1 MNHTRDKAAYA
12 TVPVVDEGQPLRA
25 RTFSE
30 AERRALVDQLNAEA
44 RAIRRLDYEE
54 NRQLAARA
62 LEIAREPNALG
73 QQYTFGMATALS
85 LLAHRNSMLGEF
97 DLARSQAAQAQ
108 ELLGAQKPSVVLV
121 DIYDCIGWCHFCLGD
136 YAEAL
141 DFLTHALDIAEQIG
155 DRSLQAYELD
165 HIGSVHASSGHADV
179 GLEMQERA
187 LAIHREL
194 NDRTGEAFILNN
206 IAYTYLDLGRIDD
219 ALESATSALRYAEQG
234 QRPHLQMWVL
244 DTLADVYLHTGD
256 AISAERCT
264 RRALALAG
272 EHRSAADGAK
282 CLLTLGR
289 IAATHRNWD
298 EAVDLTEQALAL
310 FEQQPWSVERYQCH
324 KLIAEFQEAR
334 GDFKDALDH
343 FRLFHELRE
352 AKVNNETASRL
363 SSLRM
368 THQIESARKDLEI
381 HRLRSLA
388 LEREIAE
395 RRVAQAR
402 LEAQASLDSLTGLFN
417 RGHLS
422 VLADSLQSA
431 GNPSGPVSLMMFDI
445 DRFKRVNDT
454 FGHRAGDDVLV
465 SVARQLTTNARE
477 TDVPCRYGGDEFLVL
492 LVGADSRS
500 AENAAER
507 LRERIAATPV
517 PCGGDLIHTTISVGV
532 ATVAGGGPVDLPDLI
547 ERADR
552 ALYKAK
558 ETGRN
563 KVVVDRI
570 AASAR

>member
-1 MNHTRDKAAYA
+1 MNRTRDKAAYT
-12 TVPVVDEGQPLRA
+12 TVPAADEGPPLRA
-25 RTFSE
+25 QTFSE
-30 AERRALVDQLNAEA
+30 AERRALVDQLNTEA

-73 QQYTFGMATALS
+73 QQYTLGMATALS

-97 DLARSQAAQAQ
+97 DLARAQAAQAQ
-108 ELLGAQKPSVVLV
+108 DLLGAQSPSVVLG

-136 YAEAL
+136 YPEAL
-141 DFLTHALDIAEQIG
+141 DFLTHALEIAEQIG

-187 LAIHREL
+187 LAVHREL

-206 IAYTYLDLGRIDD
+206 IAYTYLDLGRIEE
-219 ALESATSALRYAEQG
+219 ALASAKSALRYAEQG

-244 DTLADVYLHTGD
+244 DTLADVHLHAGD
-256 AISAERCT
+256 AVGAEECT

-272 EHRSAADGAK
+272 EHRSTADGAK

-289 IAATHRNWD
+289 IAATRWDWD

-310 FEQQPWSVERYQCH
+310 FEQQPWSVERHQCH

-343 FRLFHELRE
+343 FRRFHELRE

-395 RRVAQAR
+395 RRAAQAR

-417 RGHLS
+417 RGHLT
-422 VLADSLQSA
+422 VLADSLQSS
-431 GNPSGPVSLMMFDI
+431 GKPSEPVSLMMFDI

-454 FGHRAGDDVLV
+454 YGHRAGDDVLV

-492 LVGADSRS
+492 LLGADSRS

-507 LRERIAATPV
+507 LRERVAATPV
-517 PCGGDLIHTTISVGV
+517 PCGGDTIHTTISVGV
-532 ATVAGGGPVDLPDLI
+532 ATVAGSGPVDLPDLI

-552 ALYKAK
+552 ALYQAK

-563 KVVVDRI
+563 RVVVDRI

>member
-1 MNHTRDKAAYA
+1 MNRTRDKAAYA
-12 TVPVVDEGQPLRA
+12 TVPVVGEGAPPRA
-25 RTFSE
+25 TTFSE
-30 AERRALVDQLNAEA
+30 AERRTLVDQLNAEA
-44 RAIRRLDYEE
+44 RAIRRIDYEE
-54 NRQLAARA
+54 NRRLAARA
-62 LEIAREPNALG
+62 LQIAREPNALG
-73 QQYTFGMATALS
+73 QQYALGMATALS

-108 ELLGAQKPSVVLV
+108 ELLGTRLPSVVLG

-141 DFLTHALDIAEQIG
+141 DFLTHALEIAEQIG
-155 DRSLQAYELD
+155 DRSMQAYELD

-194 NDRTGEAFILNN
+194 NDSTGEAFILNN
-206 IAYTYLDLGRIDD
+206 IAYTYLDLGRTEE
-219 ALESATSALRYAEQG
+219 ALASATSALRYAEQG

-244 DTLADVYLHTGD
+244 DTLADVHLSAGD
-256 AISAERCT
+256 AVGAEECT

-272 EHRSAADGAK
+272 EHHSTADGAK

-289 IAATHRNWD
+289 VAAMRQSWD

-324 KLIAEFQEAR
+324 LLIAEYQEVL
-334 GDFKDALDH
+334 GYFKDALDH
-343 FRLFHELRE
+343 FRRYHELRE
-352 AKVNNETASRL
+352 AKINNETASRL

-368 THQIESARKDLEI
+368 THQIETARKDLEI

-388 LEREIAE
+388 LEREIE
-395 RRVAQAR
+395 EQRVAQAR

-422 VLADSLQSA
+422 VLADSLRQLESPA
-431 GNPSGPVSLMMFDI
+431 GPVSLMMFDI
-445 DRFKRVNDT
+445 DRFKRINDT
-454 FGHRAGDDVLV
+454 HGHRAGDDVLV
-465 SVARQLTTNARE
+465 SVARQLTSNARE
-477 TDVPCRYGGDEFLVL
+477 SDVPVRYGGDEFLVL
-492 LVGADSRS
+492 LGGADSRS

-517 PCGGDLIHTTISVGV
+517 VCGGDLIHTTISVGV
-532 ATVAGGGPVDLPDLI
+532 ATAAAGESADLSDLI

-552 ALYKAK
+552 ALYRAK

-563 KVVVDRI
+563 RVVVDHI

>member
-1 MNHTRDKAAYA
+1 MSYTRDKAAYV
-12 TVPVVDEGQPLRA
+12 TIHPVDEGQPLRA
-25 RTFSE
+25 PTFSE

-44 RAIRRLDYEE
+44 RAIRRLDYEK

-62 LEIAREPNALG
+62 LEIAREPDALG
-73 QQYTFGMATALS
+73 HQYTLGMATALS

-108 ELLGAQKPSVVLV
+108 ALLDTQSPSVVLG

-141 DFLTHALDIAEQIG
+141 DFLTQALEIAERID

-187 LAIHREL
+187 LVIHREL
-194 NDRTGEAFILNN
+194 NDSTGEAFILNN
-206 IAYTYLDLGRIDD
+206 IAYTYLDLDRVDD

-244 DTLADVYLHTGD
+244 DTLADVYLHLGD
-256 AISAERCT
+256 AVGAERFT

-289 IAATHRNWD
+289 IAALRMDWD
-298 EAVDLTEQALAL
+298 EALDLTEQALAL
-310 FEQQPWSVERYQCH
+310 FEQQPWRVERHQCH
-324 KLIAEFQEAR
+324 KLIAEFQEER

-343 FRLFHELRE
+343 FRRFHELRE
-352 AKVNNETASRL
+352 AKVNNDTASRL

-368 THQIESARKDLEI
+368 THQIETARKDLEI

-388 LEREIAE
+388 LECEVAE
-395 RRVAQAR
+395 HRVAQAR
-402 LEAQASLDSLTGLFN
+402 LEAQASLDSLTGLYN

-431 GNPSGPVSLMMFDI
+431 GSRSAPVSLMMLDI

-454 FGHRAGDDVLV
+454 YGHGAGDDVLI
-465 SVARQLTTNARE
+465 SVARQLSANARE

-492 LVGADSRS
+492 LEGADSQS

-507 LRERIAATPV
+507 LRERIAMTPV
-517 PCGGDLIHTTISVGV
+517 PCGGELVHTTISVGV
-532 ATVAGGGPVDLPDLI
+532 ATMPGGGGVDLPDLI

-563 KVVVDRI
+563 RVVVDRI

>member
-1 MNHTRDKAAYA
+1 MSQTREKAAYT
-12 TVPVVDEGQPLRA
+12 TVPVVGEGVPPRVPS
-25 RTFSE
+25 FSE

-62 LEIAREPNALG
+62 LQIASEPNALG
-73 QQYTFGMATALS
+73 QQYAFGMATALS

-108 ELLGAQKPSVVLV
+108 ELLGTTKPSVVLG

-136 YAEAL
+136 YAESL
-141 DFLTHALDIAEQIG
+141 DFLTHALEIAEQIG

-206 IAYTYLDLGRIDD
+206 IAYTYLDLGRVDD

-234 QRPHLQMWVL
+234 QRPHLQMWVM
-244 DTLADVYLHTGD
+244 DTLADVYLHAGD
-256 AISAERCT
+256 AVGAERCT

-272 EHRSAADGAK
+272 EHRSTTDGAK
-282 CLLTLGR
+282 CLMTLGR
-289 IAATHRNWD
+289 IAALRMDWD

-324 KLIAEFQEAR
+324 MLIAEFQEAR
-334 GDFKDALDH
+334 GDFKEALDH
-343 FRLFHELRE
+343 FRRFHELRE

-368 THQIESARKDLEI
+368 THQIETARKDLEI

-388 LEREIAE
+388 LEREVAE

-422 VLADSLQSA
+422 VLADSLRLA

-454 FGHRAGDDVLV
+454 YGHRAGDDVLI
-465 SVARQLTTNARE
+465 SVARQLTANARE

-492 LVGADSRS
+492 LEGADARS

-517 PCGGDLIHTTISVGV
+517 ACGGELIHTTISIGV
-532 ATVAGGGPVDLPDLI
+532 ATVTGGGPVDLPDLI

-552 ALYKAK
+552 ALYQAK

>member
-1 MNHTRDKAAYA
+1 MNRTRDHAAYA
-12 TVPVVDEGQPLRA
+12 TVPVRDEAPPLLP

-44 RAIRRLDYEE
+44 RAIRRLDYEG

-62 LEIAREPNALG
+62 LEIAREPNAVG
-73 QQYTFGMATALS
+73 QHYAFGMATALS
-85 LLAHRNSMLGEF
+85 LLAHRSCTLGEF

-108 ELLGAQKPSVVLV
+108 DLVDTQRPSVVLG

-141 DFLTHALDIAEQIG
+141 GFLTHALDIAEQIG

-206 IAYTYLDLGRIDD
+206 IAYTYLDLGRVDD
-219 ALESATSALRYAEQG
+219 ALESAASALRYAEQG

-244 DTLADVYLHTGD
+244 DTLADVCLHAGD
-256 AISAERCT
+256 ALGAERCT

-289 IAATHRNWD
+289 IAATREEWD
-298 EAVDLTEQALAL
+298 DAVDLTEQALAL
-310 FEQQPWSVERYQCH
+310 FEKQPWSVERYRCH
-324 KLIAEFQEAR
+324 KLISEYQETR
-334 GDFKDALDH
+334 GDFKEALDH
-343 FRLFHELRE
+343 FRRFHELRE

-368 THQIESARKDLEI
+368 THQIETARKDLEI

-388 LEREIAE
+388 LEREVAE
-395 RRVAQAR
+395 HRAAQAR

-417 RGHLS
+417 RGHLT
-422 VLADSLQSA
+422 VLADSLRSA
-431 GNPSGPVSLMMFDI
+431 GSSSGPVSLMMFDI

-454 FGHRAGDDVLV
+454 YGHRAGDDVLIA
-465 SVARQLTTNARE
+465 VAHELTTNARE
-477 TDVPCRYGGDEFLVL
+477 RDVPCRYGGDEFLVL
-492 LVGADSRS
+492 LDGTDSKS

-507 LRERIAATPV
+507 LRGRIAATPV
-517 PCGGDLIHTTISVGV
+517 AYGADCIHTTISVGV
-532 ATVAGGGPVDLPDLI
+532 ATVAGGGPVDLNDLI